1 MYSGTSGVDVS
12 PRVNLDKNT
21 IVMEWSVDGH
31 VQGTSDMRRSVFTS
45 RSGVLTLLDL
55 DPNSTVRIDKHLLK
69 QSIAYYFKRY

>member
-12 PRVNLDKNT
+12 PRVKLDKGI
-21 IVMEWSVDGH
+21 IVMEWSVNGAI
-31 VQGTSDMRRSVFTS
+31 QAKQEFTREIFTS

-55 DPNSTVRIDKHLLK
+55 DQHSTVRIDKHLLN